1 MTEDASR
8 FVWYELMTTNT
19 GAARQFYGTVVG
31 WGTRDASQPEMAYTL
46 FTVGDVPVAGL
57 MDLPYQA
64 RQMGAPPNWIGYIAV
79 ADVDAATAKV
89 ADLGGTVHVQ
99 PTDIP
104 DVGRFSVVSDP
115 QKAAFTLF
123 KPLPMQ
129 GVQPEPPAMGT
140 PGYIGWHELYAD
152 DWEQALA
159 FYGAMFGWQ
168 KADAIDMGEMG
179 TYQLFSAAGG
189 EEPIGGMFNR
199 PAEVPATF
207 WLYYFN
213 VDDID
218 TAVARVE
225 AGGGKVL
232 NGPMEV
238 PGGAWIIQAQ
248 DPQGAM
254 FALVGPRAQARS

>member
-8 FVWYELMTTNT
+8 FVWYELMTTST
-19 GAARQFYGTVVG
+19 DAARQFYGSVVG
-31 WGTRDASQPEMAYTL
+31 WGTRDASQPGMAYTL

-57 MDLPYQA
+57 MDLPEQA
-64 RQMGAPPNWIGYIAV
+64 RQMGAPPSWIGYV
-79 ADVDAATAKV
+79 SVPDVDAATAKV
-89 ADLGGTVHVQ
+89 ASLGGATHVP

-104 DVGRFSVVSDP
+104 DVGRFAVVSDP
-115 QKAAFTLF
+115 QKAAFILF

-129 GVQPEPPAMGT
+129 GVQPDRPPMGT
-140 PGYIGWHELYAD
+140 PGHIGWHELYAD
-152 DWEQALA
+152 DWEKALA

-179 TYQLFSAAGG
+179 TYQLFSTAGG
-189 EEPIGGMFNR
+189 GDPIGGMFNR
-199 PAEVPATF
+199 PAEVPVTF

-218 TAVARVE
+218 AAVRRVE

-238 PGGAWIIQAQ
+238 PGGAWIVQGQ

-254 FALVGPRAQARS
+254 FALVGPRA